1 MAKKLTQ
8 KQVETLTKN
17 ITRSARK
24 LTIDKMDYGSAS
36 NVSVS
41 VPKLLE
47 TTKTVQRMI
56 TSQRRLRK

>member
-8 KQVETLTKN
+8 RQVETLTKN

-24 LTIDKMDYGSAS
+24 LTIDKLDYGTGS

-47 TTKTVQRMI
+47 VTKTVQRMI
-56 TSQRRLRK
+56 VAQRRFRN

>member
-1 MAKKLTQ
+1 MPKKLTQ

-24 LTIDKMDYGSAS
+24 LTIDKMDYGAAS

-56 TSQRRLRK
+56 KAQRKFRK

>member
-8 KQVETLTKN
+8 KQVETLTRN

-24 LTIDKMDYGSAS
+24 LTIDKMDYGGAS
-36 NVSVS
+36 NVTVS

-56 TSQRRLRK
+56 KSQRRLRK